1 VAVLQALGSLAG
13 SAISYG
19 VFAKDAKRR
28 AQSGT
33 ASVNLD
39 LNVTPSMATVPGPD
53 GRRVRLSDS
62 VVPKVTLTARF

>member
-1 VAVLQALGSLAG
+1 
-13 SAISYG
+13 
-19 VFAKDAKRR
+19 
-28 AQSGT
+28 
-33 ASVNLD
+33 VNLD